1 MPVEDGSRRTSNVV
15 DVTYPDR
22 VGDAISAVGD
32 GGSIPMATRG
42 RMPFLTP
49 AITLLFSLVGLW
61 MGDPREGLALISVTS
76 CLFAMTV
83 TIRRA
88 GPYLPPSSIYFVASG
103 VFVGGAGY
111 YLLLID
117 SSPVPIDLIR
127 DGAGLAM
134 ITNAAIAAY
143 ITASALRSAIAWP
156 GPHDRVSA
164 RGLHRPPFMLLAWG
178 IVVVASSQVPLVN
191 SIIGAT
197 AHFMGVGGLL
207 MVVTWA
213 AARRADQRWFGDAVL
228 MSLVFLLPLAWI
240 KATFVLGG
248 RLMLAGLLIA
258 AFSAWNL
265 FGPSKVQKAIL
276 ICCIPL
282 FLLFSGLNRAE
293 SGDEDASVSS
303 SNVIAEGNGLESVY
317 SPLETWA
324 RMIGPLEVEQRQM
337 LMPRWGETFFNAAVL
352 PIPRSLWED
361 KPIGFGAEL
370 TPVFEP
376 QLVDDNHSMAAL
388 TQGEWYANFGYLGL
402 PAMVIVTG
410 WLLVR
415 LDRWHARLAW
425 SAFEDER
432 DWWSLATLVC
442 LVSALGE
449 LYWVGTFTA
458 VARGGMATLAVL
470 LTRLVALRRH
480 GSPSRRQPAKP
491 SMARVDSSST
501 SSSSPLRD
509 PSNAWRRR
517 AWR

>member
-1 MPVEDGSRRTSNVV
+1 
-15 DVTYPDR
+15 
-22 VGDAISAVGD
+22 
-32 GGSIPMATRG
+32 MATRG
-42 RMPFLTP
+42 RLPFLTP
-49 AITLLFSLVGLW
+49 GITLLFSLVGLW
-61 MGDPREGLALISVTS
+61 AGDPRQGLAVISVTS

-88 GPYLPPSSIYFVASG
+88 GPYLPPSSVFFIASG
-103 VFVGGAGY
+103 VFIGGAGY

-117 SSPVPIDLIR
+117 NSPVPIDLIR

-134 ITNAAIAAY
+134 ITNAAVAAY
-143 ITASALRSAIAWP
+143 IAASALRSGIAWP
-156 GPHDRVSA
+156 GPDDRAHA
-164 RGLHRPPFMLLAWG
+164 RGFQRPPFMLLVWG
-178 IVVVASSQVPLVN
+178 FIVLTLSQISLVD
-191 SIIGAT
+191 SIVGAT

-213 AARRADQRWFGDAVL
+213 AARRADQQWFGDALL
-228 MSLVFLLPLAWI
+228 MSLVFVLPLAWI
-240 KATFVLGG
+240 NATFVLGG

-282 FLLFSGLNRAE
+282 FLLFSGINRAE
-293 SGDEDASVSS
+293 SGDEDSSVSS

-324 RMIGPLEVEQRQM
+324 RMIGPLEVEQRRL
-337 LMPRWGETFFNAAVL
+337 LMPRWGGTFFNAAVL
-352 PIPRSLWED
+352 PIPRSIWDD

-376 QLVDDNHSMAAL
+376 QLVSDNHSMAAL

-425 SAFEDER
+425 SGFDDER

-449 LYWVGTFTA
+449 LYWVGSFTA

-480 GSPSRRQPAKP
+480 GPPSRWLPAAS
-491 SMARVDSSST
+491 SMAPAGDPAST
-501 SSSSPLRD
+501 SPASPMGG
-509 PSNAWRRR
+509 PSTVPRRR